1 MFENQY
7 QKTGQKPVTTKE
19 HVAEYL
25 SHVKSQVDTCIFDFL
40 PATHEHPDVRQLY
53 QMMLDYPQ
61 RAAKGLR
68 PALCLLICE
77 AFGGDPVRAINTA
90 AALELLQNWLL
101 IHDDIE
107 DGSEL
112 RRGEPCLHQKHGIP
126 MAINVGDA
134 LHCKMWEML
143 HRNTDILGH
152 ELAFRILSEF
162 IQLSNQVVEGQHIEL
177 SWVSDNR
184 WNLDEED
191 YLTMCIQ
198 KTAWYTCITPCR
210 VGAIIGGASES
221 EVEAFVD
228 LGKDLGVAFQI
239 QDDVLN
245 LIGDV
250 GRYGKEIAGDISE
263 GKRTLVLIH
272 LFNACTPADSQ
283 HVIDIMARPRE
294 EKTEAEVQSVL
305 QLMKKYQ
312 SIAYAQQRSKALLQ
326 EAAGQFKHN
335 FANLPEG
342 KAKQLFLSL
351 INFFVEREY

>member
-1 MFENQY
+1 MP
-7 QKTGQKPVTTKE
+7 KPGCEPAPTKDHVTAYLKE
-19 HVAEYL
+19 
-25 SHVKSQVDTCIFDFL
+25 VKNRVDTCIFDFL
-40 PATHEHPDVRQLY
+40 PNTNQHKEIHQLY

-61 RAAKGLR
+61 RAGKGLR

-77 AFGGDPVRAINTA
+77 VFEGDAELAVNTA

-112 RRGEPCLHQKHGIP
+112 RRGEPCLHRKHGIP

-143 HRNTDILGH
+143 HRNTDIIGLQ
-152 ELAFRILSEF
+152 LAFQILSEF
-162 IQLSNQVVEGQHIEL
+162 IQLSNQVVQGQHIEL
-177 SWVSDNR
+177 SWVSNNQWELKED
-184 WNLDEED
+184 D

-210 VGAIIGGASES
+210 VGAIIGGASHA
-221 EVEAFVD
+221 EADVFIEI
-228 LGKDLGVAFQI
+228 GKSLGVAFQI

-272 LFNACTPADSQ
+272 LFNSCTTSEAED
-283 HVIDIMARPRE
+283 VREIMARSRT
-294 EKTEAEVQSVL
+294 EKTENDVEKVL
-305 QLMKKYQ
+305 HLMHKYN
-312 SIAYAQQRSKALLQ
+312 SIEYAQQRSKTLLQ
-326 EAAGQFKHN
+326 DAAELFTQN
-335 FANLPEG
+335 FAHLPDN
-342 KAKQLFLSL
+342 KAKNLFLSL

>member
-1 MFENQY
+1 M
-7 QKTGQKPVTTKE
+7 QKTEQEPSPTKHLVT
-19 HVAEYL
+19 EYL
-25 SHVKSQVDTCIFDFL
+25 SDVKNKVDACIFEFL
-40 PATHEHPDVRQLY
+40 PTDHEHPDVHQLY
-53 QMMLDYPQ
+53 QMMLDYPR

-68 PALCLLICE
+68 PALCMLMCE
-77 AFGGDPVRAINTA
+77 AFGGDTQRAVNTA
-90 AALELLQNWLL
+90 ASLELLQNWLL

-152 ELAFRILSEF
+152 QLAFRILSEF

-177 SWVSDNR
+177 SWVNDNR
-184 WNLDEED
+184 WNLDEDD
-191 YLTMCIQ
+191 YLTMCVQ

-210 VGAIIGGASES
+210 VGAIIGGANET
-221 EVEAFVD
+221 EIDGLVE
-228 LGKDLGVAFQI
+228 LGKEIGVAFQI

-272 LFNACTPADSQ
+272 LINACSAAEAQ
-283 HVIDIMARPRE
+283 HIIDIMARPRD
-294 EKTEAEVQSVL
+294 EKTEAEVESVL
-305 QLMKKYQ
+305 RLMQKYK
-312 SIAYAQQRSKALLQ
+312 SITYAQQRSQALLQ
-326 EAAGQFKHN
+326 EAAGRFKNN
-335 FANLPEG
+335 FAHLPDG
-342 KAKQLFLSL
+342 RAKQLFFSL
-351 INFFVEREY
+351 IRFFVEREY

>member
-1 MFENQY
+1 M
-7 QKTGQKPVTTKE
+7 QKTGQDISPTKHLVTT
-19 HVAEYL
+19 YL
-25 SHVKSQVDTCIFDFL
+25 SEIKSKVDACIFDFL
-40 PATHEHPDVRQLY
+40 PTDHEHPDVHQLY
-53 QMMLDYPQ
+53 QMMLDYPR

-68 PALCLLICE
+68 PALCMLMCE
-77 AFGGDPVRAINTA
+77 VFGGDPERAVNTA
-90 AALELLQNWLL
+90 ASLELLQNWLL

-112 RRGEPCLHQKHGIP
+112 RRGDPCLHQKHGIP

-143 HRNTDILGH
+143 HRNTEILGH

-184 WNLDEED
+184 WNLDEDD
-191 YLTMCIQ
+191 YLTMCVQ

-210 VGAIIGGASES
+210 VGAIIGGANET
-221 EVEAFVD
+221 EIDGLVE
-228 LGKDLGVAFQI
+228 LGKELGIAFQI

-272 LFNACTPADSQ
+272 LINACTKAEARQ
-283 HVIDIMARPRE
+283 VIDIMARPRN
-294 EKTEAEVQSVL
+294 EKTEAEIESVL
-305 QLMKKYQ
+305 QLMRKYE
-312 SIAYAQQRSKALLQ
+312 SITYAQRRSQALLH
-326 EAAGQFKHN
+326 EAAGEFKNNYAH
-335 FANLPEG
+335 LPDG
-342 KAKQLFLSL
+342 RAKQLFLAF

>member
-1 MFENQY
+1 MS
-7 QKTGQKPVTTKE
+7 THTKPPGRGTSPTTAIVT
-19 HVAEYL
+19 EYL
-25 SHVKSQVDTCIFDFL
+25 SEVKRKVDTCIFDFL
-40 PATHEHPDVRQLY
+40 PTAHAHPDVHRLY
-53 QMMLDYPQ
+53 QMMLDYPR

-77 AFGGDPVRAINTA
+77 AFGGESERAVNTA

-143 HRNTDILGH
+143 HRNTEILGH

-177 SWVSDNR
+177 SWVGSNR

-210 VGAIIGGASES
+210 VGAIIGGARNA
-221 EVEAFVD
+221 EVDAFVQ

-272 LFNACTPADSQ
+272 LFNACTPTEAQ
-283 HVIDIMARPRE
+283 HVIDIMARPRD
-294 EKTEAEVQSVL
+294 EKTEADVENVL
-305 QLMKKYQ
+305 KLMQKYN
-312 SIAYAQQRSKALLQ
+312 SIAYAQRRAKGLLQ
-326 EAAGQFKHN
+326 EAAGQFTHN
-335 FANLPEG
+335 FAHLPDSR
-342 KAKQLFLSL
+342 AKRLFLSL
-351 INFFVEREY
+351 IDFFVEREY

>member
-1 MFENQY
+1 MPKSGSE
-7 QKTGQKPVTTKE
+7 PAPTKE
-19 HVAEYL
+19 LVTSYL
-25 SHVKSQVDTCIFDFL
+25 KEVKTRVDACIFDFL
-40 PATHEHPDVRQLY
+40 PNTHEQQDVHQLY
-53 QMMLDYPQ
+53 QMMLDYP
-61 RAAKGLR
+61 RREGKGLR

-77 AFGGDPVRAINTA
+77 AFGGDAERAVNTA

-143 HRNTDILGH
+143 HRNTESLGPN
-152 ELAFRILSEF
+152 LAFQILSEF

-177 SWVSDNR
+177 SWVRNNQ
-184 WNLDEED
+184 WNLNEKD
-191 YLTMCIQ
+191 YWTMCIQ

-210 VGAIIGGASES
+210 VGAIIGGASTE
-221 EVEAFVD
+221 EVDAFIEIGKS
-228 LGKDLGVAFQI
+228 LGIAFQI

-250 GRYGKEIAGDISE
+250 GSYGKEIAGDISE

-272 LFNACTPADSQ
+272 LFNSCTPPEAQ
-283 HVIDIMARPRE
+283 YVIDIMAQPRA
-294 EKTEAEVQSVL
+294 EKTEADVL
-305 QLMKKYQ
+305 GVLKLMEKYN
-312 SIAYAQQRSKALLQ
+312 SIQYAQKCSKTLLK
-326 EAAGQFKHN
+326 EAAEHFTQKFDHLPNNRAKH
-335 FANLPEG
+335 
-342 KAKQLFLSL
+342 LFLSL

>member
-1 MFENQY
+1 M
-7 QKTGQKPVTTKE
+7 QKTGQDISPTKHLVTT
-19 HVAEYL
+19 YL
-25 SHVKSQVDTCIFDFL
+25 SDIKNKVDACIFDFL
-40 PATHEHPDVRQLY
+40 PTAHEHPDVHQLY
-53 QMMLDYPQ
+53 QMMLDYPR

-68 PALCLLICE
+68 PALCMLMCE
-77 AFGGDPVRAINTA
+77 AFGGDPQRAVNTA
-90 AALELLQNWLL
+90 ASLELLQNWLL

-143 HRNTDILGH
+143 HRNTEILGH

-184 WNLDEED
+184 WNLAEDD

-210 VGAIIGGASES
+210 VGAIIGGASEA
-221 EVEAFVD
+221 EIDGLVE
-228 LGKDLGVAFQI
+228 LGKEIGVAFQI

-272 LFNACTPADSQ
+272 LINACTPAEAQ
-283 HVIDIMARPRE
+283 HVIDIMARPRQ
-294 EKTEAEVQSVL
+294 EKTEAQVESVL
-305 QLMKKYQ
+305 QLMVKYK
-312 SIAYAQQRSKALLQ
+312 SITYAQRRSQALLQ
-326 EAAGQFKHN
+326 EAAGRFNNN
-335 FANLPEG
+335 FAYLRDG
-342 KAKQLFLSL
+342 TAKQLFLSL
-351 INFFVEREY
+351 IHFFVEREY

>member
-1 MFENQY
+1 M
-7 QKTGQKPVTTKE
+7 QKTGQDPSPTRHLVTT
-19 HVAEYL
+19 YL
-25 SHVKSQVDTCIFDFL
+25 SDVKSRVDACIFDFL
-40 PATHEHPDVRQLY
+40 PTAHKHPDVHNLY
-53 QMMLDYPQ
+53 QMMLDYPR

-68 PALCLLICE
+68 PALCMLICE
-77 AFGGDPVRAINTA
+77 AFGGDPKRAVNTA
-90 AALELLQNWLL
+90 ASLELLQNWLL

-107 DGSEL
+107 DESEL

-126 MAINVGDA
+126 MAINIGDA

-143 HRNTDILGH
+143 HRNAEILGY
-152 ELAFRILSEF
+152 ELTLRILSEF

-184 WNLDEED
+184 WDLDESD

-210 VGAIIGGASES
+210 IGAIIAGASEA
-221 EVEAFVD
+221 EIDGFVE
-228 LGKDLGVAFQI
+228 LGKEIGIAFQI

-272 LFNACTPADSQ
+272 LINACTAAEAQ
-283 HVIDIMARPRE
+283 HVIDIMARPRN
-294 EKTEAEVQSVL
+294 EKTEAEVESVL
-305 QLMKKYQ
+305 QLMEKYK
-312 SIAYAQQRSKALLQ
+312 SITYVQRRSKALLQ
-326 EAAGQFKHN
+326 SAAERFSHN
-335 FANLPEG
+335 YAHLPDG
-342 KAKQLFLSL
+342 RAKQLFLSL
-351 INFFVEREY
+351 LHFFVEREY

>member
-1 MFENQY
+1 MPNSGLEPAPIKDLVTAY
-7 QKTGQKPVTTKE
+7 LKEVKTK
-19 HVAEYL
+19 
-25 SHVKSQVDTCIFDFL
+25 VDTCIFDFL
-40 PATHEHPDVRQLY
+40 PTVHEHQDVHQLY
-53 QMMLDYPQ
+53 QMMSDYPR
-61 RAAKGLR
+61 RAGKGLR
-68 PALCLLICE
+68 PALCMLICE
-77 AFGGDPVRAINTA
+77 VFGGDSERAINTA
-90 AALELLQNWLL
+90 ASLELLQNWLL

-143 HRNTDILGH
+143 HRNTDVLGH
-152 ELAFRILSEF
+152 QLAFQILSEF

-177 SWVSDNR
+177 SWVRNNQWDLN
-184 WNLDEED
+184 EED

-210 VGAIIGGASES
+210 VGAIIGGASDE
-221 EVEAFVD
+221 EADVFIE
-228 LGKDLGVAFQI
+228 LGKALGVAFQI

-272 LFNACTPADSQ
+272 LFNSCTAAEAQ
-283 HVIDIMARPRE
+283 NVIDIMARPRS
-294 EKTEAEVQSVL
+294 EKTEIDVQNVL
-305 QLMKKYQ
+305 ELMRKYN
-312 SIAYAQQRSKALLQ
+312 SIQYAQKCSKTLLEKASDMFTQ
-326 EAAGQFKHN
+326 N
-335 FANLPEG
+335 FAHLPNNR
-342 KAKQLFLSL
+342 AKHLFLSL
-351 INFFVEREY
+351 IRFFVEREF

>member
-1 MFENQY
+1 MR
-7 QKTGQKPVTTKE
+7 TSGQEPAPTKDLVT
-19 HVAEYL
+19 AYL
-25 SHVKSQVDTCIFDFL
+25 SEVKNKVDACIFDFL
-40 PATHEHPDVRQLY
+40 PTTHKHPDVQRLY
-53 QMMLDYPQ
+53 QMMSDYPR
-61 RAAKGLR
+61 RAGKGLR

-77 AFGGDPVRAINTA
+77 VFGGNAERAVNTA

-143 HRNTDILGH
+143 HRNTHILGH
-152 ELAFRILSEF
+152 QLAFRILSEF

-177 SWVSDNR
+177 SWVHDNR
-184 WNLDEED
+184 WNLDEDD

-198 KTAWYTCITPCR
+198 KTAWYTCIMPCR
-210 VGAIIGGASES
+210 VGAIIGGAEDADID
-221 EVEAFVD
+221 AFVE

-272 LFNACTPADSQ
+272 LFNACTATEAQ
-283 HVIDIMARPRE
+283 HVIDIMARPRA
-294 EKTEAEVQSVL
+294 EKTEAEIQSVL
-305 QLMKKYQ
+305 QLMQKYN
-312 SIAYAQQRSKALLQ
+312 SIDYAQQRSKALLQ
-326 EAAGQFKHN
+326 EAAGQFTQN
-335 FANLPEG
+335 FGHLPEG
-342 KAKQLFLSL
+342 RAKHLFLSL
-351 INFFVEREY
+351 IHFFVEREY